1 MVGRMMAHR
10 LNLSS
15 GLAQAGAVARILRIP
30 GTLACP
36 GRAR

>member
-1 MVGRMMAHR
+1 MNAHR
-10 LNLSS
+10 LIHANRL
-15 GLAQAGAVARILRIP
+15 QTAGAVARILRIP